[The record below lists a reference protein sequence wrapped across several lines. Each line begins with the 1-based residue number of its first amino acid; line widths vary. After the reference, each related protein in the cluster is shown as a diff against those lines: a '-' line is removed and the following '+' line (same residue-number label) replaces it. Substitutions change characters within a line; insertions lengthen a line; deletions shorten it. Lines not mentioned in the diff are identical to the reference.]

1 VPAVDV
7 GRREKDRLRQ
17 KGGRRREEHV
27 TQEKEEQKN
36 VLEGQI
42 EALNEDI
49 KELGYKLEGILDVGC
64 SLGACTFDPEA
75 DDVQEKIKEVQRKRA
90 ILERLRDNLDSCVTD

>member
-1 VPAVDV
+1 MPAVIL
-7 GRREKDRLRQ
+7 GLREKDRPRQ
-17 KGGRRREEHV
+17 AARSRREEQV
-27 TQEKEEQKN
+27 SQEMEDQKN

-64 SLGACTFDPEA
+64 SLGVCAFDPEV
-75 DDVQEKIKEVQRKRA
+75 DDVQEKIKEVQKKRA

>member
-1 VPAVDV
+1 MSQE
-7 GRREKDRLRQ
+7 RED
-17 KGGRRREEHV
+17 
-27 TQEKEEQKN
+27 QKN
-36 VLEGQI
+36 VLESQI

-64 SLGACTFDPEA
+64 SLGVCAFDPEA
-75 DDVQEKIKEVQRKRA
+75 DDVQEKIAEVQRKRA